1 MKAIYKEAHWL
12 NLEYLFNQII
22 RLAVWLSLLIKKV
35 ILSLND
41 MPFKILFLLLA
52 FIALFIIVFIF
63 FKFLRLKRKTKKFS
77 RIIFINES
85 NSPKGRLAK
94 WSEIK
99 SKINSNLAEERKEAI
114 IMADGILDEIFLGI
128 GFKGDGLGDKLRQVE
143 PSDFNSLQDVL
154 NAIKTRTKI
163 AREGADFEISQE
175 EAEGALAKY
184 EKGLKE
190 LKYL

>member
-22 RLAVWLSLLIKKV
+22 RLVAWLLSLIKKV

-41 MPFKILFLLLA
+41 MPFKIFFLLLA
-52 FIALFIIVFIF
+52 FIALFIIVLIF

-77 RIIFINES
+77 RIRFINES
-85 NSPKGRLAK
+85 DSPKGRLMK
-94 WSEIK
+94 WTEIK
-99 SKINSNLAEERKEAI
+99 GKINSNLAEERKEAI

-128 GFKGDGLGDKLRQVE
+128 GFKGDGLGDKLKQVE

-154 NAIKTRTKI
+154 SACNTRTKI

-175 EAEGALAKY
+175 EAEDALAKY

>member
-22 RLAVWLSLLIKKV
+22 RLVAWLLSLIKKV

-41 MPFKILFLLLA
+41 MPFKIFFLLLA
-52 FIALFIIVFIF
+52 FIALFIIVLVF

-77 RIIFINES
+77 RIRFINES
-85 NSPKGRLAK
+85 NSPKGRLTK
-94 WSEIK
+94 WVEIK
-99 SKINSNLAEERKEAI
+99 GKINSNLAEERKEAI

-128 GFKGDGLGDKLRQVE
+128 GFKGDGLGDKLKQVE
-143 PSDFNSLQDVL
+143 SSDFNSLQDVL
-154 NAIKTRTKI
+154 SAHNTRTKI
-163 AREGADFEISQE
+163 ACEGADFEISQE
-175 EAEGALAKY
+175 EAEDALAKY